1 MKKWAY
7 IYSVLIVLFVISG
20 CAPKE
25 EEPKVSLEKTE
36 ESIENQLNKVVK
48 ALSED
53 KEIAKYATDI
63 KFEKDPEYID
73 DDVNLYY
80 IITGKL
86 DDSYDEISHKE
97 QYELFS
103 NTDKVIRDVLKDQD
117 QELTCDNY
125 YLCDFREIK
134 YTTSA
139 DDYTMTYFEGY
150 RDEHPITFETSTG
163 MEYDVNG
170 YVEEDE
176 GEDESSSISPS
187 TADGYDW
194 AIDMGYTQKEEAVSL
209 VLTSLEAKGYTI
221 NESPWW
227 FVDALDAFYGKGNS
241 TTITEAVVFAG
252 VGESVIIEP

>member
-7 IYSVLIVLFVISG
+7 IFLVIIGLFVISG
-20 CAPKE
+20 CTQKE

-36 ESIENQLNKVVK
+36 ESIENQLNIVVK

-73 DDVNLYY
+73 DDRNLYY

-86 DDSYDEISHKE
+86 DDSYDEISHEE
-97 QYELFS
+97 QYDLFS
-103 NTDKVIRDVLKDQD
+103 NTDRVIRDTLKDQD
-117 QELTCDNY
+117 EELTCDNY

-134 YTTSA
+134 YSTSV
-139 DDYTMTYFEGY
+139 DDYTMTYFKNH
-150 RDEHPITFETSTG
+150 RDEHPISFKTSTD

-170 YVEEDE
+170 YVDGEEE
-176 GEDESSSISPS
+176 ESSSISPA

-194 AIDMGYTQKEEAVSL
+194 VDMGYTEKKEAVSL

-221 NESPWW
+221 EESSWW
-227 FVDALDAFYGKGNS
+227 FVDALDAFYGDGDS
-241 TTITEAVVFAG
+241 TTITEAVVLAG